1 MRKGLLRFALV
12 GSLSLGVPAGAYS
25 GSITGGVRFGDDPPK
40 LSAVKVTKDQDYCGE
55 TLPNETYV
63 IESNGGLKN
72 VVGKRRLSCGTP
84 VHDVIHSRRKLD
96 SEWSRHGLITRRGDF
111 D

>member
-1 MRKGLLRFALV
+1 MRKELLRFALV

-25 GSITGGVRFGDDPPK
+25 GSITGGVRFSDDPPK
-40 LSAVKVTKDQDYCGE
+40 LPAVKVTKDQDYCGE

-72 VVGKRRLSCGTP
+72 VVGKCRLSCRTP

-96 SEWSRHGLITRRGDF
+96 SEWSRHGLITSREGLD
-111 D
+111 

>member
-25 GSITGGVRFGDDPPK
+25 GSITGEVRFSDDPPK
-40 LSAVKVTKDQDYCGE
+40 LPTVKVTKDQDYCGE

-72 VVGKRRLSCGTP
+72 VVGKCRLSCRAP
-84 VHDVIHSRRKLD
+84 VHDVIHSRRKLN
-96 SEWSRHGLITRRGDF
+96 SEWSRHESITSRTGLD
-111 D
+111 

>member
-25 GSITGGVRFGDDPPK
+25 GSITGEVRFSDDPPK
-40 LSAVKVTKDQDYCGE
+40 LPAVKVTKDQDYCGE
-55 TLPNETYV
+55 TLPSATYV

-72 VVGKRRLSCGTP
+72 VVGKRRLSCRTP

-96 SEWSRHGLITRRGDF
+96 SEWSRHGLIPSREGLD
-111 D
+111 